1 MDRMTNHALVCPNV
15 LFFFVEIGTKHCERD
30 VPVIGIITLGAFPR
44 TENEI
49 EIFVLARW

>member
-1 MDRMTNHALVCPNV
+1 MDKMTNHALVCHNV